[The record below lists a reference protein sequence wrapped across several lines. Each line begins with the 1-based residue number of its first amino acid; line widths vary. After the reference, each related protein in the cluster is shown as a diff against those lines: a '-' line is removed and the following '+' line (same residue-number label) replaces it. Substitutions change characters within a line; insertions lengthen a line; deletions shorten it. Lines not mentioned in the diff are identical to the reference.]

1 MTELHRRGLLALGL
15 ATGAAAS
22 GATAA
27 ESRARLNPGPKLTPA
42 VTEGPYYLAGAPVRA
57 DIREG
62 LPGVAVEL
70 RFHVFDETGA
80 PLPGARV
87 DVWHCDAQ
95 GRYSGFGDAPG
106 REPPAALKTARF
118 LRGTQPVDAGG
129 VAAFKTVYPGWY
141 EGRTTH
147 IHYKVWLGGRSLLTS
162 QVFLPDALNEF
173 LYLQAADYKRGRARD
188 TLNSNDGIA
197 QQGGE
202 ATFAAVAQGQD
213 RFRVDFDVVVD
224 RNAKPRAEGGPPGGP
239 GGPNGG
245 ARGGPPPGFPADGLP
260 PDFPGDGPN
269 PGELG
274 PGGPGR
280 RQALTG
286 EARVAALL
294 PKAST

>member
-1 MTELHRRGLLALGL
+1 MADLHRRGLLALGL
-15 ATGAAAS
+15 VAGAG

-27 ESRARLNPGPKLTPA
+27 PRLNPGPKLTPA

-57 DIREG
+57 DIAEG

-70 RFHVFDETGA
+70 RFHVFDALGA

-106 REPPAALKTARF
+106 REPEASLKAARF
-118 LRGTQPVDAGG
+118 LRGVQPVDEGG
-129 VAAFKTVYPGWY
+129 AATFRTVYPGWY

-147 IHYKVWLGGRSLLTS
+147 IHYKVWLGQQALLTS

-173 LYLQAADYKRGRARD
+173 LYLQAADYRRGRTRD
-188 TLNSNDGIA
+188 TLNSNDFIA
-197 QQGGE
+197 QEGGE
-202 ATFAAVAQGQD
+202 ATFAAVAEGTD

-224 RNAKPRAEGGPPGGP
+224 RNARPRAEGF
-239 GGPNGG
+239 
-245 ARGGPPPGFPADGLP
+245 RGPPPGGF
-260 PDFPGDGPN
+260 GDGPP
-269 PGELG
+269 PGPP
-274 PGGPGR
+274 PGVGPGR
-280 RQALTG
+280 RETLTG

-294 PKAST
+294 PKA

>member
-15 ATGAAAS
+15 ATGAAS
-22 GATAA
+22 GAAAQTRTAP
-27 ESRARLNPGPKLTPA
+27 SRATTALTPA
-42 VTEGPYYLAGAPVRA
+42 VTEGPYYLAGAPARA

-62 LPGVAVEL
+62 LPGMAVEL

-106 REPPAALKTARF
+106 REPAAALKAARF
-118 LRGTQPVDAGG
+118 LRGVQPADAAG
-129 VAAFKTVYPGWY
+129 VATFQTVYPGWY

-147 IHYKVWLGGRSLLTS
+147 IHYKVWLDGHTLLTS

-173 LYLQAADYKRGRARD
+173 LYLEAADYRRERTRD

-197 QQGGE
+197 RQGGE
-202 ATFAAVAQGQD
+202 ATFAAVAQSES
-213 RFRVDFDVVVD
+213 RFRVDFPVYVD
-224 RNAKPRAEGGPPGGP
+224 RQARPRVEGGPPRG
-239 GGPNGG
+239 
-245 ARGGPPPGFPADGLP
+245 GGPPSGFPADGLP
-260 PDFPGDGPN
+260 PDFPADSE
-269 PGELG
+269 PGRDG
-274 PGGPGR
+274 PGGSRR

-286 EARVAALL
+286 AARVAALL
-294 PKAST
+294 PKSA

>member
-1 MTELHRRGLLALGL
+1 MTDLHRRGLLALGMAAGA
-15 ATGAAAS
+15 ATGAAA
-22 GATAA
+22 A
-27 ESRARLNPGPKLTPA
+27 ETRAPRLNPGPTLTPA
-42 VTEGPYYLAGAPVRA
+42 VTEGPYYLANPPLRA

-62 LPGVAVEL
+62 LPGMAVEL

-80 PLPGARV
+80 PLQGARV

-106 REPPAALKTARF
+106 RETPAALKAARF
-118 LRGTQPVDAGG
+118 LRGAQAVDGG
-129 VAAFKTVYPGWY
+129 GAATFKTVYPGWY

-147 IHYKVWLGGRSLLTS
+147 IHYKVWLGGRTLLTS

-173 LYLQAADYKRGRARD
+173 LYLQAADYKRGRTRD

-197 QQGGE
+197 KQGGE
-202 ATFAAVAQGQD
+202 ATFAAVAQGED

-224 RNAKPRAEGGPPGGP
+224 RNAKPRAEGGPAGMGGPGGPPPGGFPDGLPLDFPAMGPPPGGP
-239 GGPNGG
+239 GGP
-245 ARGGPPPGFPADGLP
+245 
-260 PDFPGDGPN
+260 
-269 PGELG
+269 
-274 PGGPGR
+274 GGPGHR
-280 RQALTG
+280 PSLTG

>member
-22 GATAA
+22 SLAATAA

-42 VTEGPYYLAGAPVRA
+42 VTEGPYYLPGAPVRI

-62 LPGVAVEL
+62 LPGVTVEL

-95 GRYSGFGDAPG
+95 GRYSGFGEAPG
-106 REPPAALKTARF
+106 REPPAALKAARF
-118 LRGTQPVDAGG
+118 LRGAQPVDDAGM
-129 VAAFKTVYPGWY
+129 AAFKTVYPGWY

-173 LYLQAADYKRGRARD
+173 LYLQAADYRRGRTRD

-224 RNAKPRAEGGPPGGP
+224 RNAKPRAEGEPESGP
-239 GGPNGG
+239 G
-245 ARGGPPPGFPADGLP
+245 RGPPPGFPADGLP
-260 PDFPGDGPN
+260 PEFPGDGP
-269 PGELG
+269 G

-294 PKAST
+294 PKSST

>member
-15 ATGAAAS
+15 AGGAAAS
-22 GATAA
+22 SASTAS
-27 ESRARLNPGPKLTPA
+27 ESVAQPKAAPKLTPA
-42 VTEGPYYLAGAPVRA
+42 VTEGPYYLAGAPERA

-87 DVWHCDAQ
+87 DVWHCNAQ
-95 GRYSGFGDAPG
+95 GLYSGFSDAPG
-106 REPPAALKTARF
+106 REPPPALKAARF
-118 LRGTQPVDAGG
+118 LRGVQSADSDG
-129 VAAFKTVYPGWY
+129 VARFKTVYPGWY

-147 IHYKVWLGGRSLLTS
+147 IHYKVWLGDRAVLTS

-173 LYLQAADYKRGRARD
+173 LYLQAADYKRDRLRQ

-202 ATFAAVAQGQD
+202 ATFAAVAEGLD

-224 RNAKPRAEGGPPGGP
+224 RAAKPHAMGGPPGGP
-239 GGPNGG
+239 GE
-245 ARGGPPPGFPADGLP
+245 RGGPPPGFPPDGLP
-260 PDFPGDGPN
+260 PDFPGDGR
-269 PGELG
+269 G
-274 PGGPGR
+274 PGGQGPGGQGR

-286 EARVAALL
+286 EARIAALL
-294 PKAST
+294 PKASP

>member
-15 ATGAAAS
+15 AGGAAVS
-22 GATAA
+22 GAPA

-42 VTEGPYYLAGAPVRA
+42 VTEGPYYLADAPVRA

-62 LPGVAVEL
+62 LPGVAVAL

-106 REPPAALKTARF
+106 RAPPAALKAARF
-118 LRGTQPVDAGG
+118 LRGIQRVDDGG
-129 VAAFKTVYPGWY
+129 LAAFKTVYPGWY

-147 IHYKVWLGGRSLLTS
+147 IHYKVWLGERALLTS

-173 LYLQAADYKRGRARD
+173 LYLQVADYKRGRLRD
-188 TLNSNDGIA
+188 TLNSNDGVA
-197 QQGGE
+197 RQGGE
-202 ATFAAVAQGQD
+202 ATFAAVAQGED

-224 RNAKPRAEGGPPGGP
+224 RRARPRAESGPS
-239 GGPNGG
+239 
-245 ARGGPPPGFPADGLP
+245 GFAADALP
-260 PDFPGDGPN
+260 PDFPDDGP
-269 PGELG
+269 GRDG
-274 PGGPGR
+274 PGGRPT
-280 RQALTG
+280 LTG
-286 EARVAALL
+286 DARTAALL

>member
-1 MTELHRRGLLALGL
+1 MTDLHRRGLLALGL
-15 ATGAAAS
+15 AAGAAS
-22 GATAA
+22 GATAQSQAA
-27 ESRARLNPGPKLTPA
+27 ETATRQQNPRPTLTPA
-42 VTEGPYYLAGAPVRA
+42 VTEGPYYRAGAPTRA

-106 REPPAALKTARF
+106 REPEAALKAARF
-118 LRGTQPVDAGG
+118 LRGVQPVDAAG
-129 VAAFKTVYPGWY
+129 VATFKTVYPGWY

-147 IHYKVWLGGRSLLTS
+147 IHYKVWLDGRGLLTS

-173 LYLQAADYKRGRARD
+173 LYLQAVDYRRSRARD
-188 TLNSNDGIA
+188 TLNRNDGVA
-197 QQGGE
+197 RQGGE
-202 ATFAAVAQGQD
+202 ATFAAVAQGEN

-224 RNAKPRAEGGPPGGP
+224 RQARPRAEGGSPGGFPPGL
-239 GGPNGG
+239 
-245 ARGGPPPGFPADGLP
+245 PADGLP
-260 PDFPGDGPN
+260 PDFPGDGP
-269 PGELG
+269 G
-274 PGGPGR
+274 GGPGR
-280 RQALTG
+280 RPSLTG

>member
-1 MTELHRRGLLALGL
+1 MTDLHRRGLLALGL
-15 ATGAAAS
+15 ATGAAS

-27 ESRARLNPGPKLTPA
+27 QARATTSKPAPKLTSA
-42 VTEGPYYLAGAPVRA
+42 VTEGPYYLSGAPARA

-106 REPPAALKTARF
+106 REPEAALKAARF
-118 LRGTQPVDAGG
+118 LRGVQPVNVAG
-129 VAAFKTVYPGWY
+129 VATFMTVYPGWY

-147 IHYKVWLGGRSLLTS
+147 IHYKVWLDGRTLLTS

-173 LYLQAADYKRGRARD
+173 LYLQAADYKRGRTRD

-197 QQGGE
+197 KQGGE
-202 ATFAAVAQGQD
+202 ATFAAVAEGEN
-213 RFRVDFDVVVD
+213 RFRVDFPVHVD
-224 RNAKPRAEGGPPGGP
+224 RKAQPRAEGGPPGG
-239 GGPNGG
+239 GGG
-245 ARGGPPPGFPADGLP
+245 PPGFPADGLP
-260 PDFPGDGPN
+260 PDFPDDGP
-269 PGELG
+269 PSKGG
-274 PGGPGR
+274 QGGGPGR
-280 RQALTG
+280 HEALTG

-294 PKAST
+294 PRSAS

>member
-22 GATAA
+22 DGTATAA
-27 ESRARLNPGPKLTPA
+27 ERRARLSPGPKLTPA

-106 REPPAALKTARF
+106 RAPPAALKAARF
-118 LRGTQPVDAGG
+118 LRGTQPVDDAGL
-129 VAAFKTVYPGWY
+129 AAFKTVYPGWY

-147 IHYKVWLGGRSLLTS
+147 VHYKVWLGGRPLLTS

-173 LYLQAADYKRGRARD
+173 LYLQAADYRRERTRD

-197 QQGGE
+197 RQGGE

-224 RNAKPRAEGGPPGGP
+224 RNAAPRAEGGSF
-239 GGPNGG
+239 
-245 ARGGPPPGFPADGLP
+245 AGPPPGFPADGLP
-260 PDFPGDGPN
+260 PDFPGDGPG
-269 PGELG
+269 PGEPHG
-274 PGGPGR
+274 
-280 RQALTG
+280 RQALSG
-286 EARVAALL
+286 EARIAALL

>member
-1 MTELHRRGLLALGL
+1 MTDLHRRGLLALGL
-15 ATGAAAS
+15 ATGAAT
-22 GATAA
+22 GAAA
-27 ESRARLNPGPKLTPA
+27 QTPRARQLNPGPTLTPA
-42 VTEGPYYLAGAPVRA
+42 VTEGPYYMAGAPARA

-70 RFHVFDETGA
+70 RFHVFDEVGA

-106 REPPAALKTARF
+106 REPPAALKAARF
-118 LRGTQPVDAGG
+118 LRGVQPVDDGG
-129 VAAFKTVYPGWY
+129 VATFRTVYPGWY

-147 IHYKVWLGGRSLLTS
+147 IHYKVWLDGRALLTS

-173 LYLQAADYKRGRARD
+173 LYLQAADYRRTRTRD

-197 QQGGE
+197 RQGGE
-202 ATFAAVAQGQD
+202 ATFAAVAQGED

-224 RNAKPRAEGGPPGGP
+224 RKARPRAEGGPPGG
-239 GGPNGG
+239 GP
-245 ARGGPPPGFPADGLP
+245 GGPPPGFPADGLP
-260 PDFPGDGPN
+260 PDFPNDGPS
-269 PGELG
+269 PGG
-274 PGGPGR
+274 GGPGR
-280 RQALTG
+280 RESLIG

-294 PKAST
+294 PRSSS

>member
-1 MTELHRRGLLALGL
+1 MTDLHRRGLLALGL
-15 ATGAAAS
+15 AAGTASAAA
-22 GATAA
+22 A
-27 ESRARLNPGPKLTPA
+27 ETRAPKLNPGPKLTPA
-42 VTEGPYYLAGAPVRA
+42 VTEGPYYLAASPVRA

-62 LPGVAVEL
+62 LPGVTVEL

-106 REPPAALKTARF
+106 REPPAALKAARF
-118 LRGTQPVDAGG
+118 LRGVQPVDGG
-129 VAAFKTVYPGWY
+129 GMAVFQTVYPGWY

-173 LYLQAADYKRGRARD
+173 LYLQAADYKRGRTRD

-197 QQGGE
+197 KQGGE
-202 ATFAAVAQGQD
+202 ATFAAVAEGQD

-239 GGPNGG
+239 GGPG
-245 ARGGPPPGFPADGLP
+245 GGPPPGFPADGLP
-260 PDFPGDGPN
+260 PDFPNDGP
-269 PGELG
+269 

-280 RQALTG
+280 HEALTG

-294 PKAST
+294 PKART